1 MKYTLIAGIL
11 GLFAASISQ
20 AQLAGTLNQVVSP
33 VRPIIDRTPSDLK
46 AIREEARRRVQ
57 STTEGINS
65 LSTLASGV
73 IANLPGPQFKAPAA
87 TTILSASGQ
96 PVVNEVTVEDGFLAV
111 EKEWLFLGEEADK
124 VHLQGTN
131 IEIQEAQFLPALSKW
146 LYNVKV
152 TGNEDEVSHIR
163 NRLPKSLQD
172 QIGRNH
178 IYLSQSEVST
188 KGSLLRHVDKIKVST
203 QQFESCP
210 TPLRIGMVD
219 THVTT
224 THPLLSHIV
233 FTQASFIVEQRA
245 GQDPR
250 PNQNNGLDSYAAD
263 SKKQTSKASELAG
276 GVAFSSDHGTAV
288 ASLLAASMPESSQVF
303 NASVFYSRNSVSQ
316 GATLMSLIEG
326 LNYLASQQV
335 DAINMSLAGPD
346 NPVLARVIKQ
356 LDESGIQIIAA
367 VGNEGPASL
376 PLYPAAYPET
386 LGITAVDKS
395 HAIYRWANQGD
406 YVDFAAVG
414 VSVETAHPDGKVIR
428 QTGTSMA
435 SPRATALY
443 ACFLRTELERNAA
456 LLKLQQLAL
465 DTGPPGRDSVFGFGV
480 LP

>member
-1 MKYTLIAGIL
+1 MSRPQPRQAVVIQSVRINPTMQRIVLGGEDLRAFPAVSAGAYVKLMFDKFGNPLSQPTDMGEVAMRTYTVSHFDADTAEMTLDMVIHAHDGKT
-11 GLFAASISQ
+11 GPASAWATSAKPGDIIT
-20 AQLAGTLNQVVSP
+20 LAGPGS
-33 VRPIIDRTPSDLK
+33 SK
-46 AIREEARRRVQ
+46 
-57 STTEGINS
+57 G
-65 LSTLASGV
+65 LS
-73 IANLPGPQFKAPAA
+73 
-87 TTILSASGQ
+87 
-96 PVVNEVTVEDGFLAV
+96 
-111 EKEWLFLGEEADK
+111 
-124 VHLQGTN
+124 
-131 IEIQEAQFLPALSKW
+131 
-146 LYNVKV
+146 
-152 TGNEDEVSHIR
+152 EDEVSHIR

-178 IYLSQSEVST
+178 IYLSQSEVSA
-188 KGSLLRHVDKIKVST
+188 KGSLLRHVDKIEVST

-233 FTQASFIVEQRA
+233 FTQASFIVEQRE

-250 PNQNNGLDSYAAD
+250 PNQNNGLDSDAAD

-414 VSVETAHPDGKVIR
+414 VSVEVAHPDGKVIR

>member
-1 MKYTLIAGIL
+1 MKYTTFVGIV
-11 GLFAASISQ
+11 GLLAASISH
-20 AQLAGTLNQVVSP
+20 AQLTGTLNQVVPP
-33 VRPIIDRTPSDLK
+33 VRPIIDRAPSELK
-46 AIREEARRRVQ
+46 SIREEARRKVKT
-57 STTEGINS
+57 SVEGARD

-73 IANLPGPQFKAPAA
+73 VGKVPAPQFIAPTA

-96 PVVNEVTVEDGFLAV
+96 KIIKEVRVENGFLAV
-111 EKEWLFLGEEADK
+111 EKEWIFIGEEADK
-124 VHLQGTN
+124 AYFDGTN
-131 IEIQEAQFLPALSKW
+131 IEIQEAQFLPALSQW
-146 LYNVKV
+146 LYKVKI
-152 TGNEDEVSHIR
+152 TGDEDEVSYIR
-163 NRLPKSLQD
+163 NSLPKNLQS

-178 IYLSQSEVST
+178 IYLSQSEVATNKSEPEL
-188 KGSLLRHVDKIKVST
+188 KHKSEASSQK
-203 QQFESCP
+203 FESCS

-219 THVTT
+219 THVVP
-224 THPLLSHIV
+224 THPMLSHISLK
-233 FTQASFIVEQRA
+233 QASFIV
-245 GQDPR
+245 GQSQKNEHDQDR
-250 PNQNNGLDSYAAD
+250 SI
-263 SKKQTSKASELAG
+263 SSEG
-276 GVAFSSDHGTAV
+276 DGKIIGQPSSQENTVAFSSDHGTAV
-288 ASLLAASMPESSQVF
+288 ASLIAASLPESSQVF

-346 NPVLARVIKQ
+346 NPILARVIQ
-356 LDESGIQIIAA
+356 ELDTNGIQVIAA

-406 YVDFAAVG
+406 YVDFAAFG
-414 VSVETAHPDGKVIR
+414 VSVDAAHPNGKTVR

-443 ACFLRTELERNAA
+443 ACFFRTKQQRHAA
-456 LLKLQQLAL
+456 LLKMQKIAL
-465 DTGPPGRDSVFGFGV
+465 DAGSPGRDKVFGFGV